1 MSQFKKLYQAPL
13 PAIIALLI
21 VYIWQGLG
29 HTVMYLMETKWFPDN
44 VVTVAIVGGFVG
56 AGLVWIGRN
65 KSENAAT
72 LLGFLGGSLI
82 SVSFTHLTLPT
93 SDLV

>member
-1 MSQFKKLYQAPL
+1 M

-29 HTVMYLMETKWFPDN
+29 HTVMYLMEHKWFPDN
-44 VVTVAIVGGFVG
+44 VTTVAIVGGFVG
-56 AGLVWIGRN
+56 AAMVWIGRN

-72 LLGFLGGSLI
+72 LLGFLGAA
-82 SVSFTHLTLPT
+82 
-93 SDLV
+93 

>member
-29 HTVMYLMETKWFPDN
+29 HTVMYLMEHKWFPDS
-44 VVTVAIVGGFVG
+44 VTTVCHLRRLCRCRNGVDRAQQVGKRRHP
-56 AGLVWIGRN
+56 AW
-65 KSENAAT
+65 
-72 LLGFLGGSLI
+72 I
-82 SVSFTHLTLPT
+82 SVAAA
-93 SDLV
+93 